1 MNTIFDDNTI
11 NNLIAV
17 AIKSNCINIQEDYI
31 VFDDDSIFEGAY
43 ITNDYFNSE
52 YENIIFEFID
62 NDYNT
67 YQQPLT
73 ELSMCSRITI
83 LETLNNNW
91 FHIEQF

>member
-17 AIKSNCINIQEDYI
+17 VIESNCTNTQEDYI
-31 VFDDDSIFEGAY
+31 VFDDSIFEGAY

-73 ELSMCSRITI
+73 ELSMCSRIKI